1 MAVLSAEKSKETEKN
16 GYIFSFL
23 VALEFFVS
31 FSFVGYIHVEPI
43 SKTFSYIPVLIAG
56 CVLGPKESLIT
67 GVVFGLASMWK
78 ASAFYVGAG
87 DAIFSPVMS
96 GNPAA
101 SIMMS
106 VVARALFGLVTG
118 LLYTAAKRS
127 RFPKTGIVLV
137 STAGRSIHT
146 FFVYLFMGFFFPE
159 MGYTAAD
166 TFQEVSEPDYL
177 LFIVILDCLVLLCY
191 LFVNSRY
198 MREFMAHIRSVDQMN
213 VRRWKMN
220 ILLLLMIAAAFSV
233 AVYFTNRIRRVMAN
247 YGFTLSEEMAYDIMH
262 LQLQFLM
269 GVISLAAMVIVILI
283 MSQKNALYLH
293 YEARLDDLTGLYGR
307 QQFFQRGEEL
317 LRRMEFGENRIGGCF
332 IILDVD
338 YFKRINDQYGHPAG
352 DKVLKAVAAGMKAA
366 FESYGILGRLGGDE
380 FVALLCEPLSKEEI
394 EKLLDKMKKT
404 AAETYP
410 AEQPVTYS
418 IGVIPAEKEYS
429 IDELYRN
436 ADRLL
441 YEAKKRGRN
450 QTAFGYRFRWEE
462 ENGGSA
468 VL

>member
-1 MAVLSAEKSKETEKN
+1 M
-16 GYIFSFL
+16 
-23 VALEFFVS
+23 
-31 FSFVGYIHVEPI
+31 
-43 SKTFSYIPVLIAG
+43 TFSYIPVLIAG

-67 GVVFGLASMWK
+67 GMVFGLASMWK

-106 VVARALFGLVTG
+106 VVARALFGLVPG
-118 LLYTAAKRS
+118 FYIRRQKEAV
-127 RFPKTGIVLV
+127 FPKTGIVLV

-146 FFVYLFMGFFFPE
+146 LFVYLFMGFFFPE

-166 TFQEVSEPDYL
+166 TVQEVSEPEYL
-177 LFIVILDCLVLLCY
+177 RFIVILDCLVLLCY

-213 VRRWKMN
+213 VRRWRMN
-220 ILLLLMIAAAFSV
+220 ILLILMIAAAFSV
-233 AVYFTNRIRRVMAN
+233 AVYLPTGSGGVMAN

-269 GVISLAAMVIVILI
+269 GGISCGNGDRHSI

-338 YFKRINDQYGHPAG
+338 YFKRIHDQYGHPAG

-366 FESYGILGRLGGDE
+366 CESYGILGRLGGDE

-394 EKLLDKMKKT
+394 EEIL
-404 AAETYP
+404 
-410 AEQPVTYS
+410 
-418 IGVIPAEKEYS
+418 G
-429 IDELYRN
+429 
-436 ADRLL
+436 
-441 YEAKKRGRN
+441 
-450 QTAFGYRFRWEE
+450 
-462 ENGGSA
+462 
-468 VL
+468 

>member
-1 MAVLSAEKSKETEKN
+1 MAVLSAEKTKETERN

-43 SKTFSYIPVLIAG
+43 SMTFSYIPVLIAG

-78 ASAFYVGAG
+78 ASAFYVGAE

-118 LLYTAAKRS
+118 LLYMAAKRS

-177 LFIVILDCLVLLCY
+177 LFIVILDCLVLLCC

-220 ILLLLMIAAAFSV
+220 ILLILMIAAAFSV
-233 AVYFTNRIRRVMAN
+233 AVYFTNRIRRVMQ
-247 YGFTLSEEMAYDIMH
+247 I
-262 LQLQFLM
+262 
-269 GVISLAAMVIVILI
+269 
-283 MSQKNALYLH
+283 
-293 YEARLDDLTGLYGR
+293 TGLR
-307 QQFFQRGEEL
+307 CL
-317 LRRMEFGENRIGGCF
+317 KKWPM
-332 IILDVD
+332 ILCTC
-338 YFKRINDQYGHPAG
+338 
-352 DKVLKAVAAGMKAA
+352 
-366 FESYGILGRLGGDE
+366 S
-380 FVALLCEPLSKEEI
+380 S
-394 EKLLDKMKKT
+394 
-404 AAETYP
+404 
-410 AEQPVTYS
+410 S
-418 IGVIPAEKEYS
+418 S
-429 IDELYRN
+429 
-436 ADRLL
+436 
-441 YEAKKRGRN
+441 
-450 QTAFGYRFRWEE
+450 
-462 ENGGSA
+462 
-468 VL
+468 